1 MSASEGVAW
10 EGPVRNFGRRASGP
24 TVQRI
29 VLGAQL
35 RRLRE
40 AREITTEQA
49 AEAIRGSHS
58 KISRME
64 HGRVGFKDRDVSD
77 LLTLY
82 GVTDPDERASLL
94 ALAREA
100 GNPGWWH
107 DFGDLLPH
115 WFEPYI
121 SLEAA
126 ASVIRNYEV
135 QFVPGL
141 LQSRSYARE
150 VIRLGYGSISD
161 EELNRRVELRMGR
174 QRLLSKV
181 TAPRF
186 WAVLDEAVL
195 RRPIGGSEV
204 MREQVEY
211 LIKMAEHPA
220 VTLQIVP
227 FRVGGHS
234 AAGGPFSILRFAEP
248 ELSDVVYLEQLT
260 SALYIDKPTEV
271 DRYLEVMERL
281 CVQAETAADTIE
293 LLEQIHDEMPVLA
306 VLARGGDPRNSPDT
320 LRARAVVLRR
330 LCWPGGRPPG
340 TPRMR
345 SAPRCGTRRHT
356 GRSPGTRPGSLGRSR
371 APHRDP
377 LWYPPTHRPLTG
389 HKARVAGPVTSASP

>member
-40 AREITTEQA
+40 AREITTEHA

-64 HGRVGFKDRDVSD
+64 HGRVGFKDRDVGD

-126 ASVIRNYEV
+126 ASDHP
-135 QFVPGL
+135 QL
-141 LQSRSYARE
+141 RSTVRA
-150 VIRLGYGSISD
+150 GP
-161 EELNRRVELRMGR
+161 
-174 QRLLSKV
+174 
-181 TAPRF
+181 A
-186 WAVLDEAVL
+186 AVAVL
-195 RRPIGGSEV
+195 RP
-204 MREQVEY
+204 
-211 LIKMAEHPA
+211 
-220 VTLQIVP
+220 
-227 FRVGGHS
+227 
-234 AAGGPFSILRFAEP
+234 
-248 ELSDVVYLEQLT
+248 
-260 SALYIDKPTEV
+260 
-271 DRYLEVMERL
+271 
-281 CVQAETAADTIE
+281 
-293 LLEQIHDEMPVLA
+293 
-306 VLARGGDPRNSPDT
+306 
-320 LRARAVVLRR
+320 
-330 LCWPGGRPPG
+330 
-340 TPRMR
+340 
-345 SAPRCGTRRHT
+345 
-356 GRSPGTRPGSLGRSR
+356 
-371 APHRDP
+371 
-377 LWYPPTHRPLTG
+377 
-389 HKARVAGPVTSASP
+389 

>member
-10 EGPVRNFGRRASGP
+10 EGPVRSFGRRASGP

-40 AREITTEQA
+40 NREITTEQA

-82 GVTDPDERASLL
+82 GVTDPAERESLL
-94 ALAREA
+94 SLAREA
-100 GNPGWWH
+100 GNPAWWH

-141 LQSRSYARE
+141 LQSPAYARE
-150 VIRLGYGSISD
+150 VIQLGHPSITGD
-161 EELNRRVELRMGR
+161 ELNRRVELRMGR
-174 QRLLSKV
+174 KRLLTRPTS
-181 TAPRF
+181 PRL
-186 WAVLDEAVL
+186 WAALDEAVL
-195 RRPIGGSEV
+195 RRPMGDVAV
-204 MREQVEY
+204 MREQIDHLLE
-211 LIKMAEHPA
+211 MTAHPN

-227 FRVGGHS
+227 FNVGGHS

-248 ELSDVVYLEQLT
+248 ELSDVVYLEQ
-260 SALYIDKPTEV
+260 
-271 DRYLEVMERL
+271 
-281 CVQAETAADTIE
+281 
-293 LLEQIHDEMPVLA
+293 
-306 VLARGGDPRNSPDT
+306 
-320 LRARAVVLRR
+320 RR
-330 LCWPGGRPPG
+330 
-340 TPRMR
+340 M
-345 SAPRCGTRRHT
+345 
-356 GRSPGTRPGSLGRSR
+356 
-371 APHRDP
+371 
-377 LWYPPTHRPLTG
+377 
-389 HKARVAGPVTSASP
+389 

>member
-1 MSASEGVAW
+1 MSASEGAAW
-10 EGPVRNFGRRASGP
+10 EGPARNFGRRASGP

-49 AEAIRGSHS
+49 ADAIRGSHS

-64 HGRVGFKDRDVSD
+64 HGRVGFKDRDVED

-82 GVTDPDERASLL
+82 GVTNPADRESLL
-94 ALAREA
+94 NLAREA

-141 LQSRSYARE
+141 LQSPAYARE
-150 VIRLGYGSISD
+150 VIRLGHPTISAD
-161 EELNRRVELRMGR
+161 ELNRRVELRMGR
-174 QRLLSKV
+174 KRLLSRP
-181 TAPRF
+181 TAPRL
-186 WAVLDEAVL
+186 WAALDEAVL
-195 RRPIGGSEV
+195 RRPMGDVSV
-204 MREQVEY
+204 MREQVDHLLE
-211 LIKMAEHPA
+211 MTAHPN

-227 FRVGGHS
+227 FNVGGHS

-260 SALYIDKPTEV
+260 SALYIDKPVEV

-281 CVQAETAADTIE
+281 CVQAETAADSIT
-293 LLEQIHDEMPVLA
+293 LLEKIRDELP
-306 VLARGGDPRNSPDT
+306 
-320 LRARAVVLRR
+320 
-330 LCWPGGRPPG
+330 
-340 TPRMR
+340 
-345 SAPRCGTRRHT
+345 
-356 GRSPGTRPGSLGRSR
+356 
-371 APHRDP
+371 
-377 LWYPPTHRPLTG
+377 
-389 HKARVAGPVTSASP
+389 

>member
-40 AREITTEQA
+40 AKEITTEHA

-82 GVTDPDERASLL
+82 GVTDPDERAGLL

-141 LQSRSYARE
+141 LQSPSYARE
-150 VIRLGYGSISD
+150 VIRLGYGSISS
-161 EELNRRVELRMGR
+161 EELDRRVDLRMGR
-174 QRLLSKV
+174 QRLLSKPA
-181 TAPRF
+181 APRL
-186 WAVLDEAVL
+186 WAALDEAVL
-195 RRPIGGSEV
+195 RRLIGGPEV
-204 MREQVEY
+204 MREQVEH
-211 LIKMAEHPA
+211 LIEMAAHPG
-220 VTLQIVP
+220 VTLQVVP

-281 CVQAETAADTIE
+281 CVQAETAADTVK
-293 LLEQIHDEMPVLA
+293 LLEKIHAEL
-306 VLARGGDPRNSPDT
+306 PD
-320 LRARAVVLRR
+320 
-330 LCWPGGRPPG
+330 
-340 TPRMR
+340 
-345 SAPRCGTRRHT
+345 
-356 GRSPGTRPGSLGRSR
+356 
-371 APHRDP
+371 
-377 LWYPPTHRPLTG
+377 
-389 HKARVAGPVTSASP
+389 

>member
-1 MSASEGVAW
+1 MNASEGVAW
-10 EGPVRNFGRRASGP
+10 EGPVRSFGRRASGP

-35 RRLRE
+35 RKLRE
-40 AREITTEQA
+40 NREITTEQA
-49 AEAIRGSHS
+49 ADAIRGSHS

-82 GVTDPDERASLL
+82 GVTDQTERDSLL
-94 ALAREA
+94 ALAHEA

-141 LQSRSYARE
+141 LQSPSYARE
-150 VIRLGYGSISD
+150 VIQLGHPSITRD
-161 EELNRRVELRMGR
+161 ELTRRVELRMGR
-174 QRLLSKV
+174 KRMLSRPA
-181 TAPRF
+181 APRL
-186 WAVLDEAVL
+186 WAALDEAVL
-195 RRPIGGSEV
+195 RRPMGDASV
-204 MREQVEY
+204 MREQ
-211 LIKMAEHPA
+211 IEHLLEMTDNPN

-227 FRVGGHS
+227 FNVGGHS

-260 SALYIDKPTEV
+260 SALYIDKPVEV

-281 CVQAETAADTIE
+281 CLQAETAPDSIT
-293 LLEQIHDEMPVLA
+293 LLEKIRDE
-306 VLARGGDPRNSPDT
+306 
-320 LRARAVVLRR
+320 
-330 LCWPGGRPPG
+330 
-340 TPRMR
+340 
-345 SAPRCGTRRHT
+345 
-356 GRSPGTRPGSLGRSR
+356 
-371 APHRDP
+371 
-377 LWYPPTHRPLTG
+377 LT
-389 HKARVAGPVTSASP
+389 

>member
-1 MSASEGVAW
+1 MSASEGAAW

-64 HGRVGFKDRDVSD
+64 HGRVGFKDRDVVD

-82 GVTDPDERASLL
+82 GVTDPADRQSLL
-94 ALAREA
+94 NLAREA

-141 LQSRSYARE
+141 LQSPAYARE
-150 VIRLGYGSISD
+150 VIRLGHPAISAD
-161 EELNRRVELRMGR
+161 ELNRRVDLRMGR
-174 QRLLSKV
+174 KRLLSRP
-181 TAPRF
+181 TAPRL
-186 WAVLDEAVL
+186 WAALDEAVL
-195 RRPIGGSEV
+195 RRPMGDTSV
-204 MREQVEY
+204 MHEQVDHLLE
-211 LIKMAEHPA
+211 MTAHPN

-227 FRVGGHS
+227 FNVGGHS
-234 AAGGPFSILRFAEP
+234 AAGGPFAILRFAEP

-260 SALYIDKPTEV
+260 SALYIDKPVEV

-281 CVQAETAADTIE
+281 CVQAETAPDSIK
-293 LLEQIHDEMPVLA
+293 LLEKIRDELP
-306 VLARGGDPRNSPDT
+306 
-320 LRARAVVLRR
+320 
-330 LCWPGGRPPG
+330 
-340 TPRMR
+340 
-345 SAPRCGTRRHT
+345 
-356 GRSPGTRPGSLGRSR
+356 
-371 APHRDP
+371 
-377 LWYPPTHRPLTG
+377 
-389 HKARVAGPVTSASP
+389 

>member
-1 MSASEGVAW
+1 
-10 EGPVRNFGRRASGP
+10 
-24 TVQRI
+24 
-29 VLGAQL
+29 
-35 RRLRE
+35 
-40 AREITTEQA
+40 
-49 AEAIRGSHS
+49 
-58 KISRME
+58 ME

-82 GVTDPDERASLL
+82 GVTDPDERESLL

-248 ELSDVVYLEQLT
+248 ELPDVVYLEQLT

-281 CVQAETAADTIE
+281 CVQAETAADTSKV
-293 LLEQIHDEMPVLA
+293 LEKIHDQMP
-306 VLARGGDPRNSPDT
+306 
-320 LRARAVVLRR
+320 
-330 LCWPGGRPPG
+330 
-340 TPRMR
+340 
-345 SAPRCGTRRHT
+345 
-356 GRSPGTRPGSLGRSR
+356 
-371 APHRDP
+371 
-377 LWYPPTHRPLTG
+377 Y
-389 HKARVAGPVTSASP
+389 

>member
-35 RRLRE
+35 KRLRE

-64 HGRVGFKDRDVSD
+64 HGRVGFKDRDVED

-82 GVTDPDERASLL
+82 GVTDPADRESLL
-94 ALAREA
+94 NLAREA

-150 VIRLGYGSISD
+150 VIRLGHPAISAD
-161 EELNRRVELRMGR
+161 ELNRRVELRMGR
-174 QRLLSKV
+174 KQPLSRP
-181 TAPRF
+181 TAPRL
-186 WAVLDEAVL
+186 WAALDEAVL
-195 RRPIGGSEV
+195 RRPMGDASV
-204 MREQVEY
+204 MREQVEH
-211 LIKMAEHPA
+211 LLEMTEHPN

-227 FRVGGHS
+227 FSVGGHS

-260 SALYIDKPTEV
+260 SALYIDKPVEV

-281 CVQAETAADTIE
+281 CVQAETAPDSIT
-293 LLEQIHDEMPVLA
+293 LLEKIRDELP
-306 VLARGGDPRNSPDT
+306 
-320 LRARAVVLRR
+320 
-330 LCWPGGRPPG
+330 
-340 TPRMR
+340 
-345 SAPRCGTRRHT
+345 
-356 GRSPGTRPGSLGRSR
+356 
-371 APHRDP
+371 
-377 LWYPPTHRPLTG
+377 
-389 HKARVAGPVTSASP
+389 

>member
-1 MSASEGVAW
+1 MNASEGVAW
-10 EGPVRNFGRRASGP
+10 EGPVRSFGRRASGP

-40 AREITTEQA
+40 SREITTEQA
-49 AEAIRGSHS
+49 ADAIRGSHS

-82 GVTDPDERASLL
+82 GVTDQSERDSLL
-94 ALAREA
+94 ALAHEA

-141 LQSRSYARE
+141 LQSPAYARE
-150 VIRLGYGSISD
+150 VIQLGHPSITRD
-161 EELNRRVELRMGR
+161 ELNRRVELRMGR
-174 QRLLSKV
+174 KRLLSR
-181 TAPRF
+181 TAPPRL
-186 WAVLDEAVL
+186 WAALDEAVL
-195 RRPIGGSEV
+195 RRPMGDASV
-204 MREQVEY
+204 MREQ
-211 LIKMAEHPA
+211 IEHLLEMTDNPN

-227 FRVGGHS
+227 FNVGGHS

-260 SALYIDKPTEV
+260 SALYIDKPVEV

-281 CVQAETAADTIE
+281 CVQAETAPDSIT
-293 LLEQIHDEMPVLA
+293 LLEKIRDELV
-306 VLARGGDPRNSPDT
+306 
-320 LRARAVVLRR
+320 
-330 LCWPGGRPPG
+330 
-340 TPRMR
+340 
-345 SAPRCGTRRHT
+345 
-356 GRSPGTRPGSLGRSR
+356 
-371 APHRDP
+371 
-377 LWYPPTHRPLTG
+377 
-389 HKARVAGPVTSASP
+389 

>member
-1 MSASEGVAW
+1 MLSPEDSAW
-10 EGPVRNFGRRASGP
+10 EETPQPLFSPRSAGP
-24 TVQRI
+24 TVQRL
-29 VLGAQL
+29 VLGGHL

-40 AREITTEQA
+40 ETGFTTERA
-49 AEAIRGSHS
+49 AVSIRGSHS

-82 GVTDPDERASLL
+82 GVTDQSERDSLL
-94 ALAREA
+94 ALAHEA

-141 LQSRSYARE
+141 LQSPSYARE
-150 VIRLGYGSISD
+150 VIQLGHPSITRD
-161 EELNRRVELRMGR
+161 ELNRRVELRMGR
-174 QRLLSKV
+174 KRLLSRP
-181 TAPRF
+181 APPRL
-186 WAVLDEAVL
+186 WAALDEAVL
-195 RRPIGGSEV
+195 RRPMGDASV
-204 MREQVEY
+204 MREQIDHLLE
-211 LIKMAEHPA
+211 MTDNPN

-227 FRVGGHS
+227 FNVGGHS

-260 SALYIDKPTEV
+260 SALYIDKPVEV

-281 CVQAETAADTIE
+281 CVQAETAPDSIT
-293 LLEQIHDEMPVLA
+293 LLEKIRDELV
-306 VLARGGDPRNSPDT
+306 
-320 LRARAVVLRR
+320 
-330 LCWPGGRPPG
+330 
-340 TPRMR
+340 
-345 SAPRCGTRRHT
+345 
-356 GRSPGTRPGSLGRSR
+356 
-371 APHRDP
+371 
-377 LWYPPTHRPLTG
+377 
-389 HKARVAGPVTSASP
+389 

>member
-40 AREITTEQA
+40 AKEITTEHA
-49 AEAIRGSHS
+49 AGAIRGSHS

-94 ALAREA
+94 TLAREA

-150 VIRLGYGSISD
+150 VIRLGHGSISD

-204 MREQVEY
+204 MREEIEY

-281 CVQAETAADTIE
+281 CVQAEAAADTVK
-293 LLEQIHDEMPVLA
+293 LLEKIHDQMPLLA
-306 VLARGGDPRNSPDT
+306 ELARGATPRNPPD
-320 LRARAVVLRR
+320 A
-330 LCWPGGRPPG
+330 LCWPEGTTPGPP
-340 TPRMR
+340 PEC
-345 SAPRCGTRRHT
+345 APRPRGGT
-356 GRSPGTRPGSLGRSR
+356 S
-371 APHRDP
+371 
-377 LWYPPTHRPLTG
+377 PTHRPLTG
-389 HKARVAGPVTSASP
+389 PEGPGRWAGHGRLAVGPAAVPADSTGHSPDLKTRIAGPVTGASP

>member
-1 MSASEGVAW
+1 MNASEGVAW
-10 EGPVRNFGRRASGP
+10 EGPVRSFGRRASGP

-29 VLGAQL
+29 VLVAQL
-35 RRLRE
+35 RKLRE
-40 AREITTEQA
+40 KREITTEQA
-49 AEAIRGSHS
+49 ADAIRGSHS

-82 GVTDPDERASLL
+82 GVTDQTERDSLL
-94 ALAREA
+94 ALAHEA

-141 LQSRSYARE
+141 LQSPSYARE
-150 VIRLGYGSISD
+150 VIQLGHPSITQD
-161 EELNRRVELRMGR
+161 ELNRRVELRMGR
-174 QRLLSKV
+174 KRMLSRP
-181 TAPRF
+181 TAPRL
-186 WAVLDEAVL
+186 WAALDEAVL
-195 RRPIGGSEV
+195 RRPMGDASV
-204 MREQVEY
+204 MREQ
-211 LIKMAEHPA
+211 IEHLLEMTDNPN

-227 FRVGGHS
+227 FNVGGHS

-260 SALYIDKPTEV
+260 SALYIDKPVEV

-281 CVQAETAADTIE
+281 CLQAETAPDSIT
-293 LLEQIHDEMPVLA
+293 LLEKIRDE
-306 VLARGGDPRNSPDT
+306 
-320 LRARAVVLRR
+320 
-330 LCWPGGRPPG
+330 
-340 TPRMR
+340 
-345 SAPRCGTRRHT
+345 
-356 GRSPGTRPGSLGRSR
+356 
-371 APHRDP
+371 
-377 LWYPPTHRPLTG
+377 LT
-389 HKARVAGPVTSASP
+389 

>member
-10 EGPVRNFGRRASGP
+10 EGPTRSFGRRASGP

-40 AREITTEQA
+40 NREITTEQA

-82 GVTDPDERASLL
+82 GVMDPAERESLL
-94 ALAREA
+94 SLAHEA

-141 LQSRSYARE
+141 LQSPAYARE
-150 VIRLGYGSISD
+150 VIQLGHPSITGD
-161 EELNRRVELRMGR
+161 ELNRRVELRMGR
-174 QRLLSKV
+174 KRLLSR
-181 TAPRF
+181 TAPPRL
-186 WAVLDEAVL
+186 WAALDEAVL
-195 RRPIGGSEV
+195 RRPMGDASV
-204 MREQVEY
+204 MREQIDHLLE
-211 LIKMAEHPA
+211 MTDNPN

-227 FRVGGHS
+227 FNVGGHS

-260 SALYIDKPTEV
+260 SALYIDKPAEV

-281 CVQAETAADTIE
+281 CVQAETAADSIK
-293 LLEQIHDEMPVLA
+293 LLEKIRGELA
-306 VLARGGDPRNSPDT
+306 
-320 LRARAVVLRR
+320 
-330 LCWPGGRPPG
+330 
-340 TPRMR
+340 
-345 SAPRCGTRRHT
+345 
-356 GRSPGTRPGSLGRSR
+356 
-371 APHRDP
+371 
-377 LWYPPTHRPLTG
+377 
-389 HKARVAGPVTSASP
+389 

>member
-1 MSASEGVAW
+1 MSTSDGVAW
-10 EGPVRNFGRRASGP
+10 EGPVRNIGRRASGP

-40 AREITTEQA
+40 ARDITTEQA

-64 HGRVGFKDRDVSD
+64 HGRVGFKDRDVAD

-82 GVTDPDERASLL
+82 GVTDPEVRDSLL

-141 LQSRSYARE
+141 LQTEGYARE
-150 VIRLGYGSISD
+150 VIRLGYPSISD
-161 EELNRRVELRMGR
+161 QELSRRVELRMGR
-174 QRLLSKV
+174 QRLLSRPSP
-181 TAPRF
+181 PRL
-186 WAVLDEAVL
+186 WAALDEAVL
-195 RRPIGGSEV
+195 RRPIGGPGV
-204 MREQVEY
+204 MRGQIAH
-211 LIKMAEHPA
+211 LIEMAEDPA
-220 VTLQIVP
+220 VTVQIVP
-227 FRVGGHS
+227 FSVGGHS
-234 AAGGPFSILRFAEP
+234 AAGGPFAILRFAEP

-260 SALYIDKPTEV
+260 SALYLEKPAEV

-281 CVQAETAADTIE
+281 CVQAETAADSVK
-293 LLEQIHDEMPVLA
+293 LLQQIHDDLP
-306 VLARGGDPRNSPDT
+306 
-320 LRARAVVLRR
+320 
-330 LCWPGGRPPG
+330 
-340 TPRMR
+340 
-345 SAPRCGTRRHT
+345 
-356 GRSPGTRPGSLGRSR
+356 
-371 APHRDP
+371 
-377 LWYPPTHRPLTG
+377 
-389 HKARVAGPVTSASP
+389 

>member
-1 MSASEGVAW
+1 
-10 EGPVRNFGRRASGP
+10 
-24 TVQRI
+24 

-82 GVTDPDERASLL
+82 GVTDPGERASLL

-141 LQSRSYARE
+141 LQSPSYARE
-150 VIRLGYGSISD
+150 VIRLGYATIRE
-161 EELNRRVELRMGR
+161 EELTRRVDLRLGR
-174 QRLLSKV
+174 QRLLSKP

-186 WAVLDEAVL
+186 WAALDEAVL
-195 RRPIGGSEV
+195 RRPIGGPEV
-204 MREQVEY
+204 MREQVKH
-211 LIKMAEHPA
+211 LITMAANPA

-227 FRVGGHS
+227 FHVGGHS

-281 CVQAETAADTIE
+281 CVQAETAADTIT
-293 LLEQIHDEMPVLA
+293 LLEKIHDEMP
-306 VLARGGDPRNSPDT
+306 
-320 LRARAVVLRR
+320 
-330 LCWPGGRPPG
+330 
-340 TPRMR
+340 
-345 SAPRCGTRRHT
+345 
-356 GRSPGTRPGSLGRSR
+356 
-371 APHRDP
+371 
-377 LWYPPTHRPLTG
+377 
-389 HKARVAGPVTSASP
+389 